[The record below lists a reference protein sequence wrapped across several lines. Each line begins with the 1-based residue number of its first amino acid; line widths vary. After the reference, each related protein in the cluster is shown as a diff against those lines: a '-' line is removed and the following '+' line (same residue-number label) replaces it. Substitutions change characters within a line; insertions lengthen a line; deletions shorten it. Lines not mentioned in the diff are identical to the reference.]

1 MIRQFLIKKIITMSI
16 GFADYLVVQAMIL
29 DRDLMRDLLGI
40 EVPLFRNE
48 FENWL
53 MENYKEGTRTNYM
66 RHLRQADEWSIYF
79 ENDFWMNLHRAWKA
93 SDFSKVKNLCKEHES
108 SFEKDRKAAEKHK
121 ESVS

>member
-1 MIRQFLIKKIITMSI
+1 
-16 GFADYLVVQAMIL
+16 
-29 DRDLMRDLLGI
+29 
-40 EVPLFRNE
+40 
-48 FENWL
+48 

-121 ESVS
+121 EYGESPEKIASWIPAFRAYVKFINAKMENASPNPSPYCRKLTY